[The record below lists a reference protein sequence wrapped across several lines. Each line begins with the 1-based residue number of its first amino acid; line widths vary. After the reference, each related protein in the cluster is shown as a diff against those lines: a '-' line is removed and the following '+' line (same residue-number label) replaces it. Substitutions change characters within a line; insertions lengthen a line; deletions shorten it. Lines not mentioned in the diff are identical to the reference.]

1 MCFATHPTPKT
12 KHSQDNE
19 TLLGIIPK
27 EQPMQEKNTI
37 PLPIVDI
44 SGLNSENPDVRTKVG
59 KAIGIACETSG
70 FMYVTGHGIEATLRA
85 QVLQQAAMF
94 FDLPLPQKMAISMAG
109 SACNRGY
116 EPLRGQT
123 LESGAP
129 PDVKES
135 FYCGE
140 DLPLHDPRVIAGKFN
155 HGPNQWPQGMPDFR
169 QTMEN
174 YFQVMLDLGSNLMR
188 GLALSLNLPE
198 DHFAPFCRNPI
209 SNLRIIHYPPQ
220 PANPL
225 PGEKGCGAHT
235 DFGAL
240 TILMQDDV
248 GGLQVRDEQAGWVDA
263 PPLTDSYIVNLGDM
277 IARWTNDRY
286 RSTLHRV
293 VNRSGRERYSVPF
306 FFSGNPDAE
315 VTCLPGCASETNP
328 PRYTPTTVEGHLRE
342 MYARTYA

>member
-1 MCFATHPTPKT
+1 MR
-12 KHSQDNE
+12 SNGI
-19 TLLGIIPK
+19 TLK
-27 EQPMQEKNTI
+27 AHPMQDHKI
-37 PLPIVDI
+37 ASLPIVDI
-44 SGLNSENPDVRTKVG
+44 DGLTSANPDVRAKVG
-59 KAIGIACETSG
+59 KAIGTACESSG
-70 FMYVTGHGIEATLRA
+70 FLYVTGHSIDPALRA
-85 QVLQQAAMF
+85 QVLQQAAVF
-94 FDLPLPQKMAISMAG
+94 FGLPLPQKMALSMAG
-109 SACNRGY
+109 SFCNRGY

-140 DLPLHDPRVIAGKFN
+140 DLPLDDPRVTAGKFN
-155 HGPNQWPQGMPDFR
+155 HGPNQWPEGMPDFR
-169 QTMEN
+169 KTMED
-174 YFQVMLDLGSNLMR
+174 YFKVMLDLGANLMR

-198 DHFAPFCRNPI
+198 HHFTTFCQNPL
-209 SNLRIIHYPPQ
+209 STLRLIHYPPQ

-240 TILMQDDV
+240 TILLQDDV
-248 GGLQVRDEQAGWVDA
+248 GGLQVRDERAGWVDA
-263 PPLTDSYIVNLGDM
+263 PPLPNSYIVNLGDL

-306 FFSGNPDAE
+306 FFSGNPDAA
-315 VTCLPGCASETNP
+315 VTCLPGCASATNP
-328 PRYTPTTVEGHLRE
+328 PRYAPTTVEGHLRE
-342 MYARTYA
+342 MYARTYG